1 MQNDHRRKQ
10 LSCPGKRAARA
21 AETGDFPICGIPH
34 ARDGWRLL
42 AAALL
47 AACAAVPCGSGGAG
61 GGDVS
66 AEGVLRRAVAGC
78 LLLGLPGPL

>member
-1 MQNDHRRKQ
+1 MPGLQ
-10 LSCPGKRAARA
+10 LAIGAA
-21 AETGDFPICGIPH
+21 
-34 ARDGWRLL
+34 

-78 LLLGLPGPL
+78 LLLGLPGPV